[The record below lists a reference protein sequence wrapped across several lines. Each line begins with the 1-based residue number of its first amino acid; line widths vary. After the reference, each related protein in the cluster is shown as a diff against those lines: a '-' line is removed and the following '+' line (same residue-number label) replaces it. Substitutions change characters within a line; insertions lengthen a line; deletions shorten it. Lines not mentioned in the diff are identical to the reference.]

1 MGAIQMASKA
11 VFLDRDGTINIEV
24 GYLRRME
31 DLVLIKGADSGIR
44 LLNEHGYRVVVITNQ
59 SGVARGLFDE
69 SFVRKVHEELAR
81 RLSKEKAY
89 VDRWY
94 YCPHHPT
101 EGRDR
106 YRIEC
111 NCRKPLPGMIE
122 LAARELDIIPEESFV
137 IGDGVRDIEL
147 AWRVGAKPILV
158 LTGVGKESRRRLL
171 LEQRNRLPHIAP
183 NLFDACRW
191 ICGYC

>member
-158 LTGVGKESRRRLL
+158 LTGFGKESRRRLL